1 MLHAKASN
9 GVCQNESKLPSES
22 RRADSRGEL
31 RMNKQG
37 AGSLSEAAYSNLQ
50 GTENLRYALNSS
62 SQEGQAYHTSP
73 GVESLHEDAEHSET
87 GSEGDNGCNRSK
99 TLVTSHYLLQMKL
112 AARPTLP

>member
-1 MLHAKASN
+1 MLRPASN
-9 GVCQNESKLPSES
+9 VICQNEPKLPLES

-31 RMNKQG
+31 GMNKQG
-37 AGSLSEAAYSNLQ
+37 ARSLSEAAYSNLQ
-50 GTENLRYALNSS
+50 GTENLRYGLNSS
-62 SQEGQAYHTSP
+62 SQDGQAHHKSP
-73 GVESLHEDAEHSET
+73 GVEPLHEDAEHSGT